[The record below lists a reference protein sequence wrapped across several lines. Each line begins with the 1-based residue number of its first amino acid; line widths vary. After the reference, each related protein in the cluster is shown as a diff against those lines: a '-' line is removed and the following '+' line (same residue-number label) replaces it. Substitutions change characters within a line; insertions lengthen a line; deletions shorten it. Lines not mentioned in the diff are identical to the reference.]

1 MTNIIISIYQYRD
14 TPGSRL
20 DAAIAAGKLH
30 IGSDGLPRHRDG
42 TRAAW
47 FGPRVGWVLTGQMW
61 TLSRADAWGL
71 GNDLAAYSWTACR
84 VALQEVNARLGW
96 LTPGLRYS

>member
-47 FGPRVGWVLTGQMW
+47 FGPRVGWGTDW
-61 TLSRADAWGL
+61 ADVDVEQSGCM
-71 GNDLAAYSWTACR
+71 G
-84 VALQEVNARLGW
+84 VGE
-96 LTPGLRYS
+96 